1 MYSALFTREPDAAE
15 LKLGAEYV
23 ANGDWTSY
31 ARVLL
36 TSNEFTF
43 LE

>member
-1 MYSALFTREPDAAE
+1 M
-15 LKLGAEYV
+15 EYV
-23 ANGDWTSY
+23 GKSDWTSY

-43 LE
+43 VE